1 MQKVFF
7 CHSFQLTC
15 WCIARFEMHQD
26 CLWAEY
32 LQLSERN
39 VVVSALRLWLN
50 CEVCLSVFWFLGLW
64 IHSLYFV
71 RLVRLLLYSFSFFL
85 IFHFFFNFFPLE
97 YHLIGIFSWLS
108 HQFFSLYAVLGC
120 CSTGCS
126 FSPSV
131 INLSVR
137 CLITTLSLMSAQ
149 WRRLIIWFYRTFF

>member
-1 MQKVFF
+1 
-7 CHSFQLTC
+7 
-15 WCIARFEMHQD
+15 
-26 CLWAEY
+26 
-32 LQLSERN
+32 
-39 VVVSALRLWLN
+39 
-50 CEVCLSVFWFLGLW
+50 
-64 IHSLYFV
+64 
-71 RLVRLLLYSFSFFL
+71 
-85 IFHFFFNFFPLE
+85 
-97 YHLIGIFSWLS
+97 LIGIFSWLS

>member
-1 MQKVFF
+1 MQQVFF

-15 WCIARFEMHQD
+15 WCITRFEMHQD

-32 LQLSERN
+32 LQQSERS
-39 VVVSALRLWLN
+39 VIVSALRLWLN

-71 RLVRLLLYSFSFFL
+71 RLVRLLLYSFSFFSL
-85 IFHFFFNFFPLE
+85 YFTFFLLLSTGISFEWYFFLT
-97 YHLIGIFSWLS
+97 Y
-108 HQFFSLYAVLGC
+108 HQFSSLYAVLGC
-120 CSTGCS
+120 CSMGCS
-126 FSPSV
+126 FIPSV

-149 WRRLIIWFYRTFF
+149 WRRLIIWFSWTFF